1 MIVQIIAG
9 VFGHVVNGTV
19 KAVKAGE
26 PPIEVREEVGK
37 RLIENGVAVELVD
50 KIPESATVHD
60 GYNIDT
66 GEFEDNADQTK
77 DEKSGEGPEDSADQV
92 KDEKSGVEPEDGAD
106 QVKDEKSG
114 EELEDDAEQVE
125 FPEYNA
131 DMTRPQLE
139 EIGRELGLD
148 ESELKAAKNKAAVI
162 AMLDEAKAE
171 FEAEDVPNFDPEAA
185 IK

>member
-1 MIVQIIAG
+1 MIIQIIAG

-19 KAVKAGE
+19 KAVKAFD
-26 PPIEVREEVGK
+26 PPIEVREEVGE
-37 RLIENGVAVELVD
+37 RLVRKGVAVELTNN
-50 KIPESATVHD
+50 IPEGAEVKG

-66 GEFEDNADQTK
+66 GEFEDDTEPTQT
-77 DEKSGEGPEDSADQV
+77 EQPTENP
-92 KDEKSGVEPEDGAD
+92 
-106 QVKDEKSG
+106 
-114 EELEDDAEQVE
+114 EDDAEPAENPEDDAEAVK

-162 AMLDEAKAE
+162 AMLDEAKAK

>member
-1 MIVQIIAG
+1 MIIQIIAG

-19 KAVKAGE
+19 KAVKAFD
-26 PPIEVREEVGK
+26 PPIEVREEVGE
-37 RLIENGVAVELVD
+37 RLVRKGVAVELTNN
-50 KIPESATVHD
+50 IPEGAEVKG

-66 GEFEDNADQTK
+66 GEFEDDTEPTQT
-77 DEKSGEGPEDSADQV
+77 EQPTENP
-92 KDEKSGVEPEDGAD
+92 
-106 QVKDEKSG
+106 
-114 EELEDDAEQVE
+114 EDDAEAVK

-162 AMLDEAKAE
+162 AMLDEAKAK